1 MSTTSLRR
9 TQFAVA
15 KQHGRV
21 RTLSAGSAAVV
32 LDNTIV
38 THNGIAGAHTTTG
51 GGAIFTRQDN
61 AFQFNNTD
69 VWRADSAGGEVSTP
83 AVTSFQM
90 QKRPVEAGAF

>member
-61 AFQFNNTD
+61 
-69 VWRADSAGGEVSTP
+69 RSSSTIPTYGALTPP
-83 AVTSFQM
+83 AA
-90 QKRPVEAGAF
+90 K